1 MKNLFN
7 CLIGGT
13 LSCIAAS
20 AGAAGIPAQLDGVAG
35 KEITLSLDA
44 NPTTGYQWM
53 VSQLPA
59 GLLLIPGDYQQSA
72 ECKPGMT
79 GCSGQQTFYLIG
91 RKAGT
96 STLKMIYGRTF
107 DKSGWQEKSIR
118 VVIKPS
124 RNG

>member
-1 MKNLFN
+1 MNRFIN
-7 CLIGGT
+7 CLAAAV
-13 LSCIAAS
+13 SCMAFA
-20 AGAAGIPAQLDGVAG
+20 AGAAEVPSQINGLAG
-35 KEITLSLDA
+35 KPIQLTLDA

-59 GLLLIPGDYQQSA
+59 GLLLIPGSYHQSPD
-72 ECKPGMT
+72 CKSGMV

-107 DKSGWQEKSIR
+107 DSADWHENSIR
-118 VVIKPS
+118 VVISAAP
-124 RNG
+124 

>member
-1 MKNLFN
+1 MNRFIN
-7 CLIGGT
+7 CLAAAV
-13 LSCIAAS
+13 SCMAVA
-20 AGAAGIPAQLDGVAG
+20 AGAAEVPSQINGLAG
-35 KEITLSLDA
+35 KPIQLTLDA

-59 GLLLIPGDYQQSA
+59 GLLLIPGSYHQSPD
-72 ECKPGMT
+72 CKSGMV

-107 DKSGWQEKSIR
+107 DSADWHENSIR
-118 VVIKPS
+118 VIISAAP
-124 RNG
+124 